1 MDFEAFAARLIDALN
16 LHSDSPVRADS
27 GLFDELGVDSFQAFQ
42 LLIMIETW
50 AGLLVPP
57 PYLPEIFT
65 LGDAYEYFQDA
76 RRLAADTALR

>member
-1 MDFEAFAARLIDALN
+1 MDFEAFAARLVDALN
-16 LHSDSPVRADS
+16 LDPDGPVTADS

-65 LGDAYEYFQDA
+65 LSDAYGYYQDA
-76 RRLAADTALR
+76 RRFAADTALR